1 MALARFAML
10 AATLP
15 ALASCTNMA
24 ADFESRTPDVVQI
37 VRGDPDEVAGCM
49 SLALNR
55 EAIGLMGRI
64 DPVRQ
69 QRFGKGYWRLLQGED
84 SRLHAMTDIRD
95 DAGAVRVTAW
105 VLPQFSQDDLVGR
118 ISRIAIACGGKN

>member
-1 MALARFAML
+1 MTIARSIVLMTAVFSLVA
-10 AATLP
+10 
-15 ALASCTNMA
+15 CTNMA
-24 ADFESRTPDVVQI
+24 ADFETRRPDVSEVVQ
-37 VRGDPDEVAGCM
+37 GDPDEIAGCM

-55 EAIGLMGRI
+55 EPIGLMGRV

-84 SRLHAMTDIRD
+84 TRLHSMTDIRG

-105 VLPQFSQDDLVGR
+105 VLPQFSQDDLAGR
-118 ISRIAIACGGKN
+118 ISRIASSCGTQK